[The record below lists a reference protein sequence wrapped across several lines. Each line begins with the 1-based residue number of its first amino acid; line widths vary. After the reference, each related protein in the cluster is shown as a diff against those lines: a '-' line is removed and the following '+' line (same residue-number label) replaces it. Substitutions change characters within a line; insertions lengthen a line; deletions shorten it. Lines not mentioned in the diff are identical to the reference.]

1 MADNLK
7 HPLEDSPSPS
17 SSAGE
22 KEIESEE
29 EDQHLHTI
37 FSSEE
42 DESDDT
48 PPRSGRK
55 RLSTNASSNV
65 AKKIYTQ
72 GGKMGMNTPPF
83 TRVFSKKDDIV
94 LLQGI
99 IDSGWKNPLKDKH
112 SFYQSMKGSFS
123 FDVTFVQF
131 VDKIRNVKRRYKAKE
146 KSGEEAYASSPHQQK
161 CFQLSKAIWGAEGV
175 AVESAISSNSQSKE
189 SEKGLTKKPD
199 LVTPRKGK
207 NNVQN
212 GSKGGGMKKSQYVEK
227 ESDWDESSFFL
238 GLDFLKEKWTK
249 VPTVTKKETQEKMRK
264 LHANELECQKFEEML
279 RVMKEKCAHDKVE
292 LLNEGTSLIIA
303 ADLIHT

>member
-1 MADNLK
+1 MILHRDLVLRRMSVVPASLSGQEEA
-7 HPLEDSPSPS
+7 PLNQRE
-17 SSAGE
+17 
-22 KEIESEE
+22 
-29 EDQHLHTI
+29 
-37 FSSEE
+37 
-42 DESDDT
+42 
-48 PPRSGRK
+48 
-55 RLSTNASSNV
+55 
-65 AKKIYTQ
+65 
-72 GGKMGMNTPPF
+72 
-83 TRVFSKKDDIV
+83 
-94 LLQGI
+94 
-99 IDSGWKNPLKDKH
+99 
-112 SFYQSMKGSFS
+112 
-123 FDVTFVQF
+123 F

-227 ESDWDESSFFL
+227 ESDWDESSFFV
-238 GLDFLKEKWTK
+238 EKWTK